1 MPRPEKVAIVES
13 TKEAAGKASSIVLVD
28 FTGLSVEEVTEL
40 RSKLRE
46 KAIDYRVVKNTL
58 AKRSLESLGY
68 ADLLEYLEGPTAFAF
83 GYDEP
88 NAPVREILDFSKKR
102 EKPKIK
108 ALWLDGHLFRA
119 EEARKIADLPP
130 REQLIANFVG
140 GLNAPITKFVGALNG
155 ILLQLV
161 RTVAAVQAKK
171 ESEQAQ
177 TNMKDGG

>member
-88 NAPVREILDFSKKR
+88 KAPVR
-102 EKPKIK
+102 
-108 ALWLDGHLFRA
+108 
-119 EEARKIADLPP
+119 
-130 REQLIANFVG
+130 
-140 GLNAPITKFVGALNG
+140 
-155 ILLQLV
+155 
-161 RTVAAVQAKK
+161 
-171 ESEQAQ
+171 
-177 TNMKDGG
+177 